1 MSEFFDSIRITLGAT
16 VVTTIL
22 RAILIFVICCVAI
35 RIIKALL
42 KKVLLKTNLDAT
54 LEGFVLTA
62 ANVVLW
68 VLAIIIVATT
78 LGIDTAT
85 LVAAVSVVG
94 LALSLAVQN
103 IMANLFSG
111 LTLLFTRPF
120 KAGDYVAAA
129 GNEGTIQSIGLFYTV
144 IKTPDNKVI
153 SIPNGDVTAASI
165 INYSTED
172 TRRIAF
178 TFSASYDCPTEK
190 VRTALLEAAAAD
202 SRILPDPAP
211 VVYLSEYKDSCIDYS
226 LRIWVK
232 NDDYWDVYFKM
243 NESVR
248 ESFERNGIEMT
259 YNHLN
264 VHIIEK

>member
-1 MSEFFDSIRITLGAT
+1 MSEFFDSIRITLGAA

-153 SIPNGDVTAASI
+153 SIPNGD
-165 INYSTED
+165 D
-172 TRRIAF
+172 G
-178 TFSASYDCPTEK
+178 
-190 VRTALLEAAAAD
+190 LHEA
-202 SRILPDPAP
+202 
-211 VVYLSEYKDSCIDYS
+211 
-226 LRIWVK
+226 
-232 NDDYWDVYFKM
+232 
-243 NESVR
+243 
-248 ESFERNGIEMT
+248 
-259 YNHLN
+259 
-264 VHIIEK
+264 

>member
-1 MSEFFDSIRITLGAT
+1 MSEIFDSLRVTLGAAAF
-16 VVTTIL
+16 TTIL

-42 KKVLLKTNLDAT
+42 KKVLLKTKLDAT

-62 ANVVLW
+62 ANVALW
-68 VLAIIIVATT
+68 VIAIIIVATT
-78 LGIDTAT
+78 LGIDTAS

-111 LTLLFTRPF
+111 ITLLFTRPF

-129 GNEGTIQSIGLFYTV
+129 GNEGTVESIGLFYTV

-153 SIPNGDVTAASI
+153 SIPNGDVTASSI
-165 INYSTED
+165 TNYSSEV

-190 VRTALLEAAAAD
+190 VRAALLEAADD
-202 SRILPDPAP
+202 SRILSDPAP

-226 LRIWVK
+226 FRVWVK
-232 NDDYWDVYFKM
+232 NEDYWDVYFQL
-243 NESVR
+243 NEAVR
-248 ESFERNGIEMT
+248 ESFERNGVEMT

-264 VHIIEK
+264 VHIVEK